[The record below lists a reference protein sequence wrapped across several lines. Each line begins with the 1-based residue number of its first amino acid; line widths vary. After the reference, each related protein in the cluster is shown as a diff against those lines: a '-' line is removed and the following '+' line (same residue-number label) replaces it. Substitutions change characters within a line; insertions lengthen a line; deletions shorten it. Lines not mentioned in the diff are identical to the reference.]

1 MLFRSD
7 APIRITDDEIRETLE
22 KSQVKA
28 QRERGTDVTLFSPI
42 AGQMGHHLGDRV
54 VSERWTRVCNDLVHR
69 ACELYPSSFIGVCQ
83 LPQSP
88 GVSPAN
94 CVEELKRCVEQ
105 LGFVGCNLSPD
116 PSGGHWTDP
125 PLHDRYWYPLY
136 EALCALDVP
145 AMIHVSG
152 SCKIGRAH
160 V

>member
-1 MLFRSD
+1 MIIDCHGHYTGAPAPLRAWRDRQLKAFEARSTFD

-88 GVSPAN
+88 GV
-94 CVEELKRCVEQ
+94 
-105 LGFVGCNLSPD
+105 
-116 PSGGHWTDP
+116 
-125 PLHDRYWYPLY
+125 
-136 EALCALDVP
+136 
-145 AMIHVSG
+145 
-152 SCKIGRAH
+152 
-160 V
+160 